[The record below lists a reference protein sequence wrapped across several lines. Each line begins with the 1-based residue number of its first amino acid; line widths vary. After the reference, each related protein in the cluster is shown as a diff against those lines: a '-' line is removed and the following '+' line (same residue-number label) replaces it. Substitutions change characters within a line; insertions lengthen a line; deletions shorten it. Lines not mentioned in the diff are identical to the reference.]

1 MADDD
6 APRPLWR
13 RLLLNR
19 FVLTPAILALTA
31 GAWNLYVVTHNHGV
45 VAGRVV
51 DDAGR
56 PVEGAEVV
64 LWTFNFT
71 TFAEKGHAVT
81 GPDGGFRFADNASH
95 NIQLSAAKP
104 GVGRSERMPIRLY
117 FRAQDVTLAKPL
129 RLQAGA

>member
-19 FVLTPAILALTA
+19 FVLTPAILALIT

-45 VAGRVV
+45 VAGQVI
-51 DDAGR
+51 DAAGR
-56 PVEGAEVV
+56 PVAGADVV

-71 TFAEKGHAVT
+71 TFAEKGHVVT
-81 GPDGGFRFADNASH
+81 GPDGSFRFADNASH
-95 NIQLSAAKP
+95 NVQVSAAKP
-104 GVGRSERMPIRLY
+104 GVGRSERVPIRLY
-117 FRAQDVTLAKPL
+117 FRGQDTTLAKPL
-129 RLQAGA
+129 RLEGGA